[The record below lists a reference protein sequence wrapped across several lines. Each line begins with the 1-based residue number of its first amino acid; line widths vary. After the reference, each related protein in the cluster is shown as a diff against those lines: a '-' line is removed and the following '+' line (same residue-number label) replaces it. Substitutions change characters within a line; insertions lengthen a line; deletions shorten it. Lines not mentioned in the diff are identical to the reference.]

1 MTLWRAT
8 LLAVALCGSSAL
20 ADPAERA
27 LEAARALETAT
38 ETLQTATRQ
47 SDRIDALT
55 ETAQAYEVGLAAL
68 REGLRE
74 AQLAEAAQT
83 RTLSERSADL
93 SRLLAVLMGTA
104 SLDDATVLAHPEGA
118 LAAARAGLSLRD
130 VAPALGGEVAELRD
144 ALEDISALRRAR
156 QYGLLALEQGLS
168 AAQQARLALTQA
180 IAERGPLPKRLS
192 EDPDAMAALAAS
204 AASLDAFAQ
213 ELAARAPLL
222 SDTASTAIRG
232 FRDAK
237 GRLALPVRGNVVRGF
252 EQPDATGVL
261 RPGLDIA
268 TLPGALVSSS
278 WAGTVRYAGPL
289 AGRGQVV
296 ILEPDEDILLILVG
310 LGEVLVETA
319 AIVPSG
325 AALGI
330 MPGGES
336 ANAAGSEAG
345 GRGQTL
351 YFEMREQGKPIDPA
365 MWFAF
370 TGARP

>member
-1 MTLWRAT
+1 MILWRA
-8 LLAVALCGSSAL
+8 ALIAFALSAASVQ
-20 ADPAERA
+20 ADPATRALDAARA
-27 LEAARALETAT
+27 LEAAT
-38 ETLQTATRQ
+38 ETLQAASRQ
-47 SDRIDALT
+47 NDRIDALT
-55 ETAQAYEVGLAAL
+55 RTVQAYETGLAAL

-74 AQLAEAAQT
+74 AQLAEAAQA
-83 RTLSERSADL
+83 RILSDRGGDL

-104 SLDDATVLAHPEGA
+104 SLDDATVLVHPEGA

-130 VAPALGGEVAELRD
+130 VAPALGDEVAVLREQ
-144 ALEDISALRRAR
+144 LEEIAALRRAR

-168 AAQQARLALTQA
+168 TAQEARLALSQA
-180 IAERGPLPKRLS
+180 IAERGPLPKNLS

-213 ELAARAPLL
+213 DLAARGAAFGAMDQAL
-222 SDTASTAIRG
+222 IRG
-232 FRDAK
+232 FRAAA
-237 GRLALPVRGNVVRGF
+237 GTLALPVRGTVLRAF
-252 EQPDATGVL
+252 DAPDAAGVA

-268 TLPGALVSSS
+268 TLPDALVSAP

-296 ILEPDEDILLILVG
+296 ILEPDEDILLVMVG

-319 AIVPSG
+319 EILPQGAPLGTMPARSG
-325 AALGI
+325 D
-330 MPGGES
+330 ETD
-336 ANAAGSEAG
+336 AG

-365 MWFAF
+365 AWFAL

>member
-1 MTLWRAT
+1 MTLWSAVCLVAT
-8 LLAVALCGSSAL
+8 LCAAPAM

-27 LEAARALETAT
+27 LQAARALEAAT
-38 ETLQTATRQ
+38 ETLQAATRQ

-55 ETAQAYEVGLAAL
+55 QTAQAYEVGLAAL

-74 AQLAEAAQT
+74 AQLAEAAQA
-83 RTLSERSADL
+83 RALSDRSADL
-93 SRLLAVLMGTA
+93 SRLLAVLLGTA
-104 SLDDATVLAHPEGA
+104 SLDDATVLVHPEGA

-130 VAPALGGEVAELRD
+130 VAPALAQEVAGLRERLD
-144 ALEDISALRRAR
+144 EISALRRAR
-156 QYGLLALEQGLS
+156 QYGLLALEQGLT
-168 AAQQARLALTQA
+168 AAQDARLALSQA

-204 AASLDAFAQ
+204 SASLDAFAQ
-213 ELAARAPLL
+213 DLAQRAGAL
-222 SDTASTAIRG
+222 SDSGTDRIRG

-237 GRLALPVRGNVVRGF
+237 GRLSLPVRGTVLRGF
-252 EQPDATGVL
+252 NAPDPTGTV

-268 TLPGALVSSS
+268 TLPEALVTAP

-296 ILEPDEDILLILVG
+296 ILEPDEDILLVMVG
-310 LGEVLVETA
+310 LGTLLVETA
-319 AIVPSG
+319 EILPENAPLGTMPAQSG
-325 AALGI
+325 DPQNG
-330 MPGGES
+330 
-336 ANAAGSEAG
+336 G

-351 YFEMREQGKPIDPA
+351 YFEIREQGKPIDPA
-365 MWFAF
+365 TWFAL